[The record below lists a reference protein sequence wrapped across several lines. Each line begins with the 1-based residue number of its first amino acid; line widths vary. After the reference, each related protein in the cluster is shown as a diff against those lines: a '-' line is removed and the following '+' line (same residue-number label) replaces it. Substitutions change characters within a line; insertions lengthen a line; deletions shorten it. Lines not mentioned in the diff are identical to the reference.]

1 MLYMGLCSFRNERL
15 CISTQAHLLLL
26 PLQMFYNF
34 YCGIIGE
41 AAVAR

>member
-1 MLYMGLCSFRNERL
+1 MLYMRLCYFQNERL
-15 CISTQAHLLLL
+15 CMLSQAHGLLL

-41 AAVAR
+41 AAVPG